1 MFYISAI
8 GHSASL
14 WLSTALTTHPDI
26 VCWHGNRSIPPYDS
40 GINDL
45 SEEEFVKGLL
55 ACEQGWKM
63 GVKKFGS
70 CHGFHGSRLLKYVKK
85 YDGLFFAIVRN
96 PINKIHSYNSQYL
109 ELPPGAKNS
118 TNYRFDIQQFYKDH
132 GNKINEHFKNVLE
145 KKKKQR
151 SQRKYLIEKLKDIGL
166 YSALKKTHNYFH
178 AQKINKIPEIKDQ
191 LKLNKVENISVKKIN
206 NKFGID
212 FIAKHLIS
220 DFLNCNEIVVNLD
233 QEIFNEIGAKDFI
246 CMEKMTKSSN
256 YFNKAV
262 FKKIMK
268 YNAEKKYL
276 KQVYKVKKSNKHTYK
291 PDSTFEIYNS
301 WPKEYKNYFSQL
313 HEKSSVKKLYRDMD
327 YNLSKI
333 L

>member
-70 CHGFHGSRLLKYVKK
+70 CHGFHGSRLIKYVKK
-85 YDGLFFAIVRN
+85 YDGKFFAIVRN
-96 PINKIHSYNSQYL
+96 PIDKIHSYTSQYF
-109 ELPPGAKNS
+109 ELPPGAKNP
-118 TNYRFDIQQFYKDH
+118 TNYRFDILNFYKEH
-132 GNKINEHFKNVLE
+132 GNKINEHFKNVLDR
-145 KKKKQR
+145 KKQQR
-151 SQRKYLIEKLKDIGL
+151 SQRQYLIEKLKDIGL
-166 YSALKKTHNYFH
+166 YSALKKTHNYILL
-178 AQKINKIPEIKDQ
+178 QKTKKKPEIREQ
-191 LKLNKVENISVKKIN
+191 LKSNKVKNISIKNLN
-206 NKFGID
+206 NRFGVD
-212 FIAKHLIS
+212 FIAKHIIS
-220 DFLNCNEIVVNLD
+220 SFLSVNEIVVNLD
-233 QEIFNEIGAKDFI
+233 QEIFDEIGTKDFI
-246 CMEKMTKSSN
+246 CMEKMTKSSD
-256 YFNKAV
+256 YFNKEI
-262 FKKIMK
+262 FKKIMN
-268 YNAEKKYL
+268 YNAEKNYL
-276 KQVYKVKKSNKHTYK
+276 KQVFKVKKTNRHTYR
-291 PDSTFEIYNS
+291 PVSTFEIYNS
-301 WPKEYKNYFSQL
+301 WPKAFKNYFSKL
-313 HEKSSVKKLYRDMD
+313 HDNSKVKKLYKEMN